1 MSQKQ
6 AVLDLGRKTD
16 TQLVTLRGLQFWL
29 YATNVLSPFLPVY
42 FQAKGYSSGQIGF
55 MMMLGPLLAVFFQ
68 PVWGYLS
75 DRLGT
80 VKKIVFL
87 LWTLSILS
95 SIGLFAST
103 GYGATLAFVTLLYFF
118 WLPSLP
124 LMDSITIKATER
136 RGQSFGSVRLFGS
149 LGYTFV
155 LIIGGI
161 MLGKWFGISSL
172 SLIFWA
178 TWAVPLV
185 LLLKLRDEPASGERM
200 SLQSLKPILKNK
212 SFLWFLLLVFIISVP
227 HRMHDVM
234 FSLYLTEA
242 GGSDSMVGWSWALA
256 AAAEIPAFA
265 LLSRHLHRVREFNLI
280 GLVCLLYT
288 FRWLAYA
295 ITKDPW
301 VMFALQAGA
310 AVTFAV
316 FWITVVHYTV
326 NILPKQL
333 TSTGQSLLAMVFL
346 GFAGITGGSIGG
358 WLKDHYGGSSMYVFA
373 AIVSLAAGM
382 IFFGSEIVA
391 RRRRDRVIEA
401 NQ

>member
-1 MSQKQ
+1 MS
-6 AVLDLGRKTD
+6 LKTD
-16 TQLVTLRGLQFWL
+16 TQLTTLRGLQFWL

-42 FQAKGYSSGQIGF
+42 FQTKGYSSGQIGF

-87 LWTLSILS
+87 LWSLSILS
-95 SIGLFAST
+95 SIGLFAAN
-103 GYGATLAFVTLLYFF
+103 GYGTTLVFVTLLYFF

-124 LMDSITIKATER
+124 LMDSITIRATER
-136 RGQSFGSVRLFGS
+136 RGKSFGSVRVFGS
-149 LGYTFV
+149 IGYTVV
-155 LIIGGI
+155 LIVGGI
-161 MLGKWFGISSL
+161 LLGKWLGISNL
-172 SLIFWA
+172 SFIFWA
-178 TWAVPLV
+178 AWVVPLV
-185 LLLKLRDEPASGERM
+185 LLFKLRDEPASGERM

-242 GGSDSMVGWSWALA
+242 GGSDSLVGWSWALA

-265 LLSRHLHRVREFNLI
+265 LLSRYLHRVREFNLI
-280 GLVCLLYT
+280 GLVCLLYAV
-288 FRWLAYA
+288 RWLAYA
-295 ITKDPW
+295 IAKDPW
-301 VMFALQAGA
+301 ILFALQAGA

-346 GFAGITGGSIGG
+346 GFAGISGGSIGG
-358 WLKDHYGGSSMYVFA
+358 WLEDRYGGSSMYVFA
-373 AIVSLAAGM
+373 SVVSLIAAIV
-382 IFFGSEIVA
+382 FFGSETVA
-391 RRRRDRVIEA
+391 RRRREA
-401 NQ
+401 ALLKQQ

>member
-1 MSQKQ
+1 MLQKQ
-6 AVLDLGRKTD
+6 ADLVIRRKSD
-16 TQLVTLRGLQFWL
+16 SQLTALRGLQFWL

-42 FQAKGYSSGQIGF
+42 FQTKGYSSGQIGF

-80 VKKIVFL
+80 VKKIIFL

-95 SIGLFAST
+95 SIGLFTANS
-103 GYGATLAFVTLLYFF
+103 YELTLAFVTLFYFF
-118 WLPSLP
+118 WLPSIP

-149 LGYTFV
+149 LGFTVV

-161 MLGKWFGISSL
+161 LLGQWLGIHSL

-178 TWAVPLV
+178 TWIVPL
-185 LLLKLRDEPASGERM
+185 LLLFKLRDEPASGERM
-200 SLQSLKPILKNK
+200 SLQSLMPILKNK

-234 FSLYLTEA
+234 FSLYLSKA
-242 GGSDSMVGWSWALA
+242 GGSDAMVGWSWALA
-256 AAAEIPAFA
+256 ALAELPAFA
-265 LLSRHLHRVREFNLI
+265 LLSKYLHRMREFNVI
-280 GLVCLLYT
+280 GLVCLLYVL
-288 FRWLAYA
+288 RWLAYA
-295 ITKDPW
+295 YTTDPW

-316 FWITVVHYTV
+316 FWITVVHCTV
-326 NILPKQL
+326 SMLPRQL

-346 GFAGITGGSIGG
+346 GFAGISGGSIGG
-358 WLKDHYGGSSMYVFA
+358 WLEDHYGGSSMYVFA
-373 AIVSLAAGM
+373 AIVSLVASLA
-382 IFFGSEIVA
+382 FFGSEFVA
-391 RRRRDRVIEA
+391 RRRREA
-401 NQ
+401 QLLR